1 MKREINKRN
10 IPFIKEIKKYIL
22 LPHFHNSIEKDKFLE
37 NNPPLLREEKI
48 ILTRQRINKNKIG
61 LFILGVNSLK

>member
-10 IPFIKEIKKYIL
+10 IPLSKKIKKYIL

-37 NNPPLLREEKI
+37 NNPPLLRKRENYFDK
-48 ILTRQRINKNKIG
+48 RNNKQK
-61 LFILGVNSLK
+61 